1 MKRFKAAYG
10 LLGMLLVVAGGFV
23 VFSNHALAIDEES
36 CKQLNQG
43 TCAES
48 TPSGGGWLQQFGKCI
63 VSADPNTTYH
73 CYTKPVS
80 VSQCSS
86 RGGKC
91 LPEGQCGNQPGASYI
106 GYCENNTSN
115 VCCMDGGAGSGD
127 LQCTGAGA
135 RCSDTGGCKSSET
148 ASGQCANGD
157 VCCKPNGGDGAGSG
171 DSQCT
176 GVGSRCSDTGGCKG
190 TETPSGQCTNGDVC
204 CKPKTAGPG
213 PGPGTGSSQ
222 TVAFGNPL
230 QFDSVEDLLLNVM
243 TTLQKIIVT
252 LALVFIVIGAIMYI
266 LSAGNDTQ
274 MKAAKGTISAALIG
288 MAIGLAAP
296 SFLKEIYIILSPTG
310 TMSPELA
317 SASTLS
323 EIALRVLN
331 FLLSVVGILAMIM
344 LLIGSLMY
352 LTAAGDEKRA
362 EEGKKIF
369 KYSVTGIA
377 IAFAALVIVKQIAS
391 FFG

>member
-1 MKRFKAAYG
+1 
-10 LLGMLLVVAGGFV
+10 
-23 VFSNHALAIDEES
+23 
-36 CKQLNQG
+36 
-43 TCAES
+43 
-48 TPSGGGWLQQFGKCI
+48 
-63 VSADPNTTYH
+63 
-73 CYTKPVS
+73 
-80 VSQCSS
+80 
-86 RGGKC
+86 
-91 LPEGQCGNQPGASYI
+91 
-106 GYCENNTSN
+106 
-115 VCCMDGGAGSGD
+115 
-127 LQCTGAGA
+127 
-135 RCSDTGGCKSSET
+135 
-148 ASGQCANGD
+148 
-157 VCCKPNGGDGAGSG
+157 
-171 DSQCT
+171 
-176 GVGSRCSDTGGCKG
+176 
-190 TETPSGQCTNGDVC
+190 
-204 CKPKTAGPG
+204 
-213 PGPGTGSSQ
+213 
-222 TVAFGNPL
+222 
-230 QFDSVEDLLLNVM
+230 M